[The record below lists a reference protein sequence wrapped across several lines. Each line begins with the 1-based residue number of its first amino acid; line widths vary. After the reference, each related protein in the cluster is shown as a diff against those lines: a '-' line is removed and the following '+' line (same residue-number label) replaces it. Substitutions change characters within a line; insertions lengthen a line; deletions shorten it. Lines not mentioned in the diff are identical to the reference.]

1 VRGVDRAEF
10 AWWVVL
16 LLWRLAGP
24 LSQQVFPQQYN
35 DEEEAPGMVQGL
47 GIVTGVLE
55 DDLATEFFI

>member
-24 LSQQVFPQQYN
+24 LSQQVFPQHY

-47 GIVTGVLE
+47 GIVTGGSR